1 MTTKA
6 EKIFKTC
13 AVAGCARGTATVY
26 PFCTDHMHRAY
37 PCAVEGCG
45 FMVAAYN
52 KSGYCYDHR
61 WVAQKVKRMARA
73 AEAAGYEGVAVP
85 ESAAQAR
92 RRPCHLG
99 PHRSRCGRGA

>member
-61 WVAQKVKRMARA
+61 WVAQKVKRMAHANEAEKMRA
-73 AEAAGYEGVAVP
+73 TIKEAAKPIVTRKKKVAP
-85 ESAAQAR
+85 
-92 RRPCHLG
+92 
-99 PHRSRCGRGA
+99 

>member
-37 PCAVEGCG
+37 PCAVEGCA

-73 AEAAGYEGVAVP
+73 DEAEKMRAEAAAAPKTPVKRTRKKKVAP
-85 ESAAQAR
+85 
-92 RRPCHLG
+92 
-99 PHRSRCGRGA
+99 